1 MYLQGND
8 AYCILDCI
16 FHEADATYYIM
27 DAMCWK
33 GYSLYDCTSE
43 FRLFW
48 RDTKLRE
55 EEGVLA
61 AAIGRGNDSRYSFRL
76 VPAYP
81 CTSGTPRSPTLN
93 AFPQCIWGE
102 QVY

>member
-1 MYLQGND
+1 M
-8 AYCILDCI
+8 YCILDCI
-16 FHEADATYYIM
+16 FHEANATYYIM
-27 DAMCWK
+27 DVMCWR

-55 EEGVLA
+55 EEGA
-61 AAIGRGNDSRYSFRL
+61 MARAKARGEVDSRYSFRP

-81 CTSGTPRSPTLN
+81 CTPGTPWTLT
-93 AFPQCIWGE
+93 PQ
-102 QVY
+102 